1 MRTQGDKGITLYYA
15 DGKRGVE
22 DNAYYTAV
30 RYASGIAL
38 EVLAQIVQNDHV
50 SASYKNS
57 RRGIKRFQCA
67 NCSMFDVD
75 NTHTDNEADWQTPEH
90 VKAAFPGVPFYVVYS
105 RNHMKEKDGRS
116 PRPKFHV
123 YFPIDEIIDAAEY
136 TALKNSVC
144 AYYPYFDTNAK
155 DAARFFFGVEN
166 PQCEYHDGDT
176 LLTEYIKQATG
187 TGGGIEPLTG
197 NVDKKIENT
206 TPPVVLQGIIPQGTR
221 NSTLSHMAG
230 KLLKKYGDSEQARE
244 AFMEWAA
251 QCSPPLEQREL
262 DTIYKSAQGFLHN
275 TIEKDPGY
283 IPPEQYNEEFTLEP
297 ADYTDVGE
305 ALILAREYGGGLRHC
320 TATKYIVFTGQ
331 VWEEN
336 AARARGC
343 LHELTERQ
351 LEQNTP
357 AYIKAVKAV
366 EKAEQAVAAT
376 KQGGSDADKAKAAAA
391 LAKAKK
397 NLAPVAAYQKF
408 ILGCRDSKTITG
420 VMTEAQTPLEIKLQ
434 ELDKAAHLLNTPGGE
449 IDLRTGNIIP
459 HDPEHFHTKITAVAP
474 DNKGADI
481 WRDCIE
487 RTTCYDSELAEY
499 LQLIAGQ
506 AAVGRVYAE
515 NLIIAYGNGKN
526 GKSTV
531 FNTISRVLGDYAG
544 QISAETLTTGRKNG
558 KNWELGELRGKRMII
573 APELEEGTRLDASFV
588 KKICSTDKIGGEKKY
603 KDPFTFEPSHTTI
616 LYTNHLPKIGS
627 TDAGTWRRLIV
638 VPFNAV
644 FEGKNDRKN
653 YADYLFRHAGGAVL
667 SWIAEGA
674 KKFIAAKG
682 HIEQP
687 ECVKQAIKEYREAN
701 DWLNNFLTEGCE
713 VDPTYKEKSGE
724 LYNHYR
730 LYCDRNGEYIRTAQ
744 DFKTAAEGAGYIY
757 HRVSAGV
764 FVHGLRI
771 NDEFLRGRA

>member
-1 MRTQGDKGITLYYA
+1 MAVNKTITLW
-15 DGKRGVE
+15 
-22 DNAYYTAV
+22 
-30 RYASGIAL
+30 
-38 EVLAQIVQNDHV
+38 QN
-50 SASYKNS
+50 NQN
-57 RRGIKRFQCA
+57 RRGEGNKPEGFTRRFDIKPGDTAKLAEAVQYDNCPGLYERGYRTGNNFRCA
-67 NCSMFDVD
+67 DCMLADID
-75 NTHTDNEADWQTPEH
+75 NTHSDDPADWITPEH
-90 VKAAFPGVPFYVVYS
+90 VQAAMSGVEHYYYPS
-105 RNHMKEKDGRS
+105 QNHMKEKRGKS
-116 PRPKFHV
+116 PRPKYHYMFSIDPATDAETYKAHMTSIIE
-123 YFPIDEIIDAAEY
+123 YFPQ
-136 TALKNSVC
+136 LH
-144 AYYPYFDTNAK
+144 FDTQVTSPAQLNY
-155 DAARFFFGVEN
+155 GVEGA
-166 PQCEYHDGDT
+166 QVSYVAGDKNLSAFLREIDNGGAYQT
-176 LLTEYIKQATG
+176 NEVIGSESKQ
-187 TGGGIEPLTG
+187 
-197 NVDKKIENT
+197 DKA
-206 TPPVVLQGIIPQGTR
+206 PSAAIIPEGQR
-221 NSTLSHMAG
+221 NSTLSHFAG
-230 KLLKKYGDSEQARE
+230 CILKKYGDTDGQARIAFDEE
-244 AFMEWAA
+244 AAK
-251 QCSPPLEQREL
+251 CSPPLDNSEL
-262 DTIYKSAQGFLHN
+262 SAIWKSALSFYKKVQA
-275 TIEKDPGY
+275 DPAY
-283 IPPEQYNEEFTLEP
+283 IPPEQYNEEFSLEP

-305 ALILAREYGGGLRHC
+305 ALVLAKEYGAGLRHC

-351 LEQNTP
+351 LEENTP
-357 AYIKAVKAV
+357 VYIAAAKAL
-366 EKAEQAVAAT
+366 EKTEQAVAEA
-376 KQGGSDADKAKAAAA
+376 KQDGSAIDKATTAAA
-391 LAKAKK
+391 LTKAKR
-397 NLAPVAAYQKF
+397 NLAPIAAYQKF

-449 IDLRTGNIIP
+449 IDLRTNNIIP

-474 DNKGADI
+474 DDKGAEI

-487 RTTCYDSELAEY
+487 RTTCYDSGLAEY

-506 AAVGRVYAE
+506 AAVGKVYAE

-531 FNTISRVLGDYAG
+531 FNTISRVLGDYSG

-573 APELEEGTRLDASFV
+573 APELEEGTRLDSAFV
-588 KKICSTDKIGGEKKY
+588 KKISSTDKIGGEKKY

-644 FEGKNDRKN
+644 FEGKNDCKN
-653 YADYLFRHAGGAVL
+653 YADYLFCHAGGAVL

-674 KKFIAAKG
+674 KKFIAVKG

-701 DWLNNFLTEGCE
+701 DWLNNFLTECCE
-713 VDPTYKEKSGE
+713 IDPKYKEKSGE

-730 LYCDRNGEYIRTAQ
+730 IYCDRNGEYIRSAQ
-744 DFKTAAEGAGYIY
+744 DFKTAAESACYNY

-764 FVHGLRI
+764 FVHGVRI
-771 NDEFLRGRA
+771 NDEFLRGRV